1 MATLKTASQYK
12 VQGLEQTLKELRKV
26 DAEYVKAFRKQARKH
41 ASETVK
47 SAKDELQHQR
57 EGWRE
62 TNYPLARM
70 DNSILDK
77 RRGAGFKFNWRK
89 VRAGIKFKLGGPK
102 KTARTKKTF
111 RMFSI
116 IQADGPG
123 AMYDM
128 AGRRNQNPSKVFED
142 NLENIVDRP
151 HRRSEPGRDNRGP
164 SRYMYPGVWFYLPQ
178 LEDRML
184 GLVED
189 LERRVNKRLI
199 KRPKA

>member
-1 MATLKTASQYK
+1 MATLKTSSQYK
-12 VQGLEQTLKELRKV
+12 IIGLEQTLKELRKT

-41 ASETVK
+41 ASEAVK
-47 SAKDELQHQR
+47 SAKDELTHQR
-57 EGWRE
+57 QGWRE
-62 TNYPLARM
+62 TNYPLPRM
-70 DNSILDK
+70 DGSVLDP
-77 RRGAGFKFNWRK
+77 RRGAGFKFNFRK

-102 KTARTKKTF
+102 KTQRLSKTF

-128 AGRRNQNPSKVFED
+128 AGRRKANPEKVFED
-142 NLENIVDRP
+142 NLENFVDWP
-151 HRRSEPGRDNRGP
+151 HRKSEPGRDNRGP

-184 GLVED
+184 KLVED

>member
-1 MATLKTASQYK
+1 MASYSTQSSVK
-12 VQGLEQTLKELRKV
+12 VKGLESTLRQLRKV

-41 ASETVK
+41 ASEAVR

-77 RRGAGFKFNWRK
+77 RRGPGFKFNWRK
-89 VRAGIKFKLGGPK
+89 VRAGIKFKLGG
-102 KTARTKKTF
+102 RTKKFRDKSVT

-116 IQADGPG
+116 VQSDGPG

-128 AGRRNQNPSKVFED
+128 AGRTNQNPEKVFED
-142 NLENIVDRP
+142 NLENKVDRP
-151 HRRSEPGRDNRGP
+151 HRKSEPGRPSRGP

-178 LEDRML
+178 LEDRMADM
-184 GLVED
+184 VKD
-189 LERRVNKRLI
+189 LERRVNLQLTR
-199 KRPKA
+199 RPR